1 MQSADSPIQSSIPEP
16 SDEQQRAIT
25 AILQWF
31 DGGVTTPQELSLGGY
46 AGTGKTTVIKH
57 IIERLGAKGA
67 KVRVASFTGKAVSV
81 LRKKAVDAD
90 TIHSLMYYP
99 YEEPKGVIQWH
110 KKSYLDDDKS
120 SPSNPDLVIIDE
132 ASMVS
137 TPLYRDLISFEDV
150 KFLWVGDP
158 GQLEPVGDNPN
169 LMMSPKILLEK
180 IHRQAEK
187 SAIIK
192 LSMEV
197 RNGRRFSI
205 CESSE
210 LVVTSKNSAEK
221 FLGQTS
227 QVIVAFNR
235 ERHKIN
241 ARLRGFRNELLT
253 VGEKLIILRND
264 WQQGVYNGMMVN
276 VEQIHYEGPDH
287 FLCTVVDE
295 LGRRLHR
302 LKIWKGALGQDFKQ
316 DTKVPFKQIVADYG
330 YCITVH
336 KSQGSEW
343 DSVLVLE
350 SYAGFAW
357 NMDRWRYTA
366 VTRAANRL
374 IYGR

>member
-1 MQSADSPIQSSIPEP
+1 MTEQSPQPSSNIPEP
-16 SDEQQRAIT
+16 SDEQQRAIDD
-25 AILQWF
+25 ILAWF
-31 DGGVTTPQELSLGGY
+31 NGSITTPQELSLGGY

-57 IIERLGAKGA
+57 IIERLRDEGVA
-67 KVRVASFTGKAVSV
+67 VRVGSFTGKAVSV
-81 LRKKAVDAD
+81 LRKKGVDAD
-90 TIHSLMYYP
+90 TLHSMMYRP
-99 YEEPKGVIQWH
+99 VDNGKGEIIWV
-110 KKSYLDDDKS
+110 KKYAIDD
-120 SPSNPDLVIIDE
+120 NPELIIVDE

-137 TPLYRDLISFEDV
+137 TDLYHDLVSFGHKV
-150 KFLWVGDP
+150 LWVGDP

-169 LMMSPKILLEK
+169 LMMNPRILLEK

-187 SAIIK
+187 SKIIK

-205 CESSE
+205 EDSDE
-210 LVVTSKNSAEK
+210 LVVTSKAGAER
-221 FLGQTS
+221 FLGKTS
-227 QVIVAFNR
+227 QCIVAFNR

-241 ARLRGFRNELLT
+241 QRLRSNNPAPLV

-287 FLCTVVDE
+287 FLATVVDE
-295 LGRRLHR
+295 LGRRLQR
-302 LKIWKGALGQDFKQ
+302 LKIWKGAFGVDFKQ
-316 DTKVPFKQIVADYG
+316 DTKVPFRQIVADYG

-343 DSVLVLE
+343 DSVLVFE
-350 SYAGFAW
+350 SFCKLW

-366 VTRAANRL
+366 VTRAANKL